1 MLDWREYEGHKVK
14 IVGKRKPIDNTI
26 FTFDIETSSFLKL
39 GDKIIPAIEYLN
51 LSKQEQEQAEF
62 YSCMFIWQ
70 FSIDDKV
77 YYGRTW
83 KEFYNFLYRIEYF
96 SGKYKRYIFVHNL
109 SFEFQFLRNCLE
121 FTNVFSRK
129 SRKVMRFEL
138 ADFNMEFRCSYML
151 SNCALDNLSKI
162 YKLNTKKLI
171 GNLDYT
177 LIRHSQTKLTDK
189 ELEYC
194 ENDCLVLYEYIKKEL
209 ETYKTMK
216 KIPLTSTGKLRKKFI
231 EKINEN
237 FKYKN
242 FKYINKVKKS
252 INVNPHIYNLLLECF
267 AGGYTHANWLFSDTV
282 IKGNIKSFDFC
293 SSYPYV
299 MTTSKFPMTTFK
311 KCNIT
316 NISQVLSFFA
326 YIIKVRFYN
335 IQCNYYNNFISLSK
349 VNEIENGRYDNG
361 RIISADYIE
370 MTLTDVDLKFI
381 FSTHTIER
389 YEFVEV
395 YYSRYDYLPKEFI
408 NFVLDCYENKTKY
421 KNVEGEE
428 VRYNIEKQFV
438 NSMYG
443 MCVTNNIRDN
453 VIFDNRTGWSEEK
466 ISNEEIVSKLEKEKE
481 KGFLSFSWGVW
492 ITSIARCNLLYNV
505 VQLDKNTLYC
515 DTDSI
520 KVFGDYD
527 TKVIDNYNKSV
538 FKRIENV
545 SKELEIDKNKFMP
558 KDKKGISHPLGVFE
572 NDNNYDEFITQ
583 GAKKYAYVDSSD
595 KQIHITVAGV
605 PKKGAKALKSL
616 EDFRDNFIFDYEY
629 TGKNLIVYNDYM
641 QDITITDY
649 QGNVFLSHERYGS
662 TFIPTTYELGKSQ
675 EYCELLS
682 DESSARAIYEEV

>member
-1 MLDWREYEGHKVK
+1 MLDWREYEGHCVE
-14 IVGKRKPIDNTI
+14 ICGKRNKFDNTI

-39 GDKIIPAIEYLN
+39 GDRIISAIEYLN
-51 LSKQEQEQAEF
+51 LTKDEQENAEF
-62 YSCMFIWQ
+62 YSCMYIWQ
-70 FSIDDKV
+70 MSINDTV

-83 KEFYNFLYRIEYF
+83 KELYNFLCRIEFY
-96 SGKYKRYIFVHNL
+96 SGNYKRFIYVHNL
-109 SFEFQFLRNCLE
+109 SFEFQFLRNAFE
-121 FTNVFSRK
+121 FNNVFSRK
-129 SRKVMRFEL
+129 SRKVIRFEL

-151 SNCALDNLSKI
+151 SNCSLDNLSET
-162 YKLNTKKLI
+162 YKLNTKKLV

-177 LIRHSQTKLTDK
+177 LIRHSNTFLTDS

-209 ETYKTMK
+209 ETYETIK
-216 KIPLTSTGKLRKKFI
+216 KIPLTSTGKLRKKFKEI
-231 EKINEN
+231 ID
-237 FKYKN
+237 KN
-242 FKYINKVKKS
+242 YKYIWLTRNA
-252 INVNPHIYNLLLECF
+252 INVNPHVYNLMLEAF
-267 AGGYTHANWLFSDTV
+267 AGGYTHANWLFADTV

-299 MTTSKFPMTTFK
+299 MTTSKFPMREFR
-311 KCNIT
+311 KCKIT
-316 NISQVLSFFA
+316 NISQVLERFA

-335 IQCNYYNNFISLSK
+335 IKCNYYNNFISLSK
-349 VNEIENGRYDNG
+349 VNEVKNGRYDNG
-361 RIISADYIE
+361 RIISAEYIE
-370 MTLTDVDLKFI
+370 MTVTDVDLKFI
-381 FSTHTIER
+381 FKTHTIEK
-389 YEFVEV
+389 YEFVECFF
-395 YYSRYDYLPKEFI
+395 SRYDYLPKEFI
-408 NFVLDCYENKTKY
+408 NFVLECYENKTKY

-453 VIFDNRTGWSEEK
+453 VIFDNLSGWSEEK
-466 ISNEEIVSKLEKEKE
+466 ISNEEIISMLKKDKEKA
-481 KGFLSFSWGVW
+481 FLSFAWGVW

-505 VQLDKNTLYC
+505 VQLDKNTIYC

-538 FKRIENV
+538 YQRIENV
-545 SKELEIDKNKFMP
+545 SKELKIDKNKFMP
-558 KDKKGISHPLGVFE
+558 KDKKGIMHPLGVFE

-583 GAKKYAYVDSSD
+583 GAKKYAYVDSED
-595 KQIHITVAGV
+595 KKIHITVAGV

-629 TGKNLIVYNDYM
+629 TNKNLIVYNDYM
-641 QDITITDY
+641 QEITITDY
-649 QGNVFLSHERYGS
+649 QGNTFTSHEKFGS
-662 TFIPTTYELGKSQ
+662 TFVPTTYELGKSQ

-682 DESSARAIYEEV
+682 DESSARAIYKEV